1 MRCLMILAAM
11 AAGPG
16 DSRSPT
22 VDRVESILS
31 EYADSARFD
40 AYRADDPGPAAADEQ
55 IRAILDWVRFDLG
68 LTSERPTAR
77 LTSSGREARVE
88 IVELVRSARRD
99 ASRAASVRPESWPR
113 KIDRATYREPAPLI
127 GPSPSDPPP
136 PIDPTP
142 YPTPSPMP
150 APMPLTNQQ
159 PIMYYLVTAPA
170 AQPAVYTAP
179 AMVYTPVYTAPAV
192 QYVAAPRVRCGLFGC
207 RIR

>member
-142 YPTPSPMP
+142 YPTPTPM
-150 APMPLTNQQ
+150 PMPLTNQQ
-159 PIMYYLVTAPA
+159 PIMYYLVTVPA
-170 AQPAVYTAP
+170 SVPVQYVTAP
-179 AMVYTPVYTAPAV
+179 APVHTTPAV
-192 QYVAAPRVRCGLFGC
+192 QYVAVPTVRCGLFGC